1 MCQIVT
7 IGMMNREMLEEISIS
22 AYPTGSPTEGRNLR
36 QAHLHRHRLPEKR
49 TVTAVTTTFAV
60 EDAILVHRPRA
71 AAEEGAAMNPRLD
84 GVEELCTT
92 LGAILARE
100 IAMTFRR
107 LTNTS
112 RMRR

>member
-7 IGMMNREMLEEISIS
+7 TGVMKQEMLVETFIS
-22 AYPTGSPTEGRNLR
+22 AYPTGSLTEGRNLR
-36 QAHLHRHRLPEKR
+36 RAHPHRHRHPEKT

-71 AAEEGAAMNPRLD
+71 AAEEGVVMIPRLD